1 MSSSLRLFFTIG
13 HGRGQVV
20 LTSKIRML
28 FSALVC
34 LSILAVI
41 PGARCSQCFE
51 SYQCS
56 VRKSAA
62 KWYATSCWYGWGT
75 CDAYRTVYRTA
86 YRTCQR
92 CCPGYGGTDCTD
104 TDECATDNGGCA
116 QTCTNVAGSYTCSCQ
131 PGFVLN
137 ADELGCEVDECAT
150 DNGGCAQTCTNVPGS
165 YTCSCQPGF
174 VLKSDDHGCEAAIP
188 TTIAPTTIPAATTQQ
203 TSRMTTRLSTK
214 PATSTV
220 QHGPEAWWDEESSD
234 DAATTSAAETTK
246 QTSGMP
252 TSMSTRPSTPT
263 VELGSDT
270 DGCEDTDECATDNG
284 GCAQTCTNVPG
295 SYTCSCQP
303 GFVLNADEH
312 GCEDTDECA
321 TDNGGCAQT
330 CTNVPG
336 SYNCSCQPGFV
347 LNADEHG
354 CEDTDECATDN
365 GGCAQTCT
373 NVPGSYTCSCQPGF
387 VLHADE
393 HGCKDTDECAT
404 DNGGC
409 AETCTNVPGSY
420 NCSCRHGF
428 VLNADGHGCDDLDE
442 CATENGRCDQICTNV
457 PGSYRCFCRRGFVL
471 TEDAHGCRVCGHCL
485 GGDVN
490 CDPVSGVCSAGCRD
504 GWKTQLCD
512 KAVNSPMDLVA
523 TDITDEGFKVTWSP
537 SPDPDLQG
545 YRVVVSNLDTTTA
558 VNQSTDEAWLSVV
571 GLFPETAYNIRV
583 TALFSSGGWR
593 SQSEA
598 TVIPAR
604 TAAIPTTIAPTTIPA
619 ATTQQTSRMT
629 TRLSTKPATSTVQHA
644 PEAGWDEESSD
655 DAATTSAAE
664 TTKQTSGMPTSMS
677 TRPSTPTA
685 QLGSDTDGT
694 TETISRPPGGNRAT
708 PADQAADVS
717 GDDVVLGQPA
727 SAAEEKMQEMA
738 IGVLKSITSKLD
750 QLDMSDPSTVQSVG
764 GSLVESVSS
773 LLGDP
778 ERDEEEADVKLTSD
792 LEEDQSLSPKE
803 RLQKVEEK
811 KQENQAKRGKFVQ
824 EGRQVLD
831 GLFNA
836 IISAMR
842 PGAPAV
848 TIERG
853 GITLRAQRI
862 RGDQFGGQVVQT
874 EDGSFQLPSKEALFA
889 DYTPHNVAMKL
900 TQFQQ
905 NPFTWGRGEY
915 QPRSSVME
923 LSLQQ
928 NNFPVAF
935 NNLTEDFNITIP
947 AKSGNKPATTTVTI
961 SSQGNGSSSY
971 HLLNL
976 TNAAEGF
983 LVTITPLNTSVVYRV
998 WGRYGVRPGDQNY
1011 NMSTDTYI
1019 LPEECALMKTLSG
1032 EGDTEKTEARMF
1044 VSGENGPVDYYIKV
1058 EILGPVTECGS
1069 EKRTDV
1075 KEPHATDYAYQ
1086 MEWARLGCVFWSE
1099 TQEAWRTDGCSIS
1112 DQSTITSTICHC
1124 NHLTAFGSDFATPPN
1139 TIVFKALN
1147 FRDLADNGS
1156 VVATIIAGLCLFSFT
1171 SVAIKIAERRGK
1183 GKLNGAVRL
1192 DNLQDNFRYRLLIWT
1207 GAAKHAG
1214 TESTVAFKL
1223 FGDAANSDVRLVDL
1237 TEKVFT
1243 RTSQVTLTF
1252 STAEQLGKV
1261 ELLQLMH
1268 DNSGEG
1274 SRASWHVD
1282 RAAVQDLTSGKL
1294 FYFFCDEWLAADR
1307 GDGQVVK
1314 TFPVASEEDMRSFG
1328 FLFPASL
1335 RHNLAEE
1342 HLVLSVAFRPEGSTF
1357 TRIERLGCCLSFFAA
1372 SMVSS
1377 AMWLRDEV
1385 ETEIVQGFSLGPFS
1399 FTLNGVYTGFMASIT
1414 CLPVVMAIVLLFQY
1428 SRPSSKGDR
1437 RVRDVETGGPPE
1449 APTQRGP
1456 AKRLPHGCRYVA
1468 WVLVMLSFLGS
1479 AVFTT
1484 LFSMQWGRDKTN
1496 KWLSAF
1502 IITFLADVF
1511 LMQPGKIFLFA
1522 IFTSSLRKTR
1532 AVKKIF
1538 EEKWSPV
1545 WIEANAVSGF
1555 NCDAFRTKRKM
1566 ERLSMT
1572 SLINIKQA
1580 RKKQRRDRRNG
1591 EILRDIMVSCFYVL
1605 LVLSVTN
1612 EHHSTT
1618 QAFYQTQSTTNTFVQ
1633 SLDEVNDA
1641 DTFWSWLNGTALENF
1656 YPETSYND
1664 NKLRWQD
1671 KGFTADM
1678 QSVLVAPPSMIQ
1690 ARVKPGLC
1698 TVPAV
1703 MQRSFDECSSG
1714 YDEHTKETGAFRKG
1728 WERVMNTSAMESEAP
1743 GWTYL
1748 PSGYTSLPIYG
1759 VTTQYWGDGFGLNL
1773 GKSADEM
1780 RSILAELKANRW
1792 IDKRTRAIFLE
1803 ALLYNGNL
1811 DLFTS
1816 LTMVFEFSETA
1827 GVFTHHRVQAFR
1839 LHQRPG
1845 TIGYIYVL
1853 MEITFVIVLL
1863 YTLWKETKT
1872 ARAAGL
1878 AYLMEPWKVVE
1889 IINFFLAFTVIA
1901 LYGFKRTYSSMA
1913 MAAINAG
1920 KDEVHHFRSAV
1931 NVSLVY
1937 GWFLAFLTFVNM
1949 LKFLRLLRFNP
1960 FLAKLMSMI
1969 RGMSVEF
1976 SSFTVYLFLSMSA
1989 FGVYGYL
1996 KFGLIVEEYSTI
2008 SKSFST
2014 LFQMTLGNFYYY
2026 ELREASPIL
2035 GPIYFITFICIIFL
2049 VLMNIAMAIID
2060 SALPDVRNHI
2070 MSEDDEYFIQG
2081 LWERFTTFFGF
2092 WKVPVAEN
2100 NSFDTLHDSLV
2111 EVEIKVEKLWLQRQ
2125 LLFNL
2130 EMKDADL
2137 PAKPEFVPTVK
2148 DVSDATAVELHVPK
2162 GGCRIIAV
2170 RPASPN
2176 SCTDDSSQAICSN
2189 SKAPVVVA
2197 SGYLTKEDT
2206 QESHQTK
2213 QAMKIMSTKS
2223 TKRAQIDLNLDRV
2236 FHYTYHYYKECEVG
2250 RPSVNL
2256 SADDKAV
2263 LTNNEMLTDD
2273 HIQAAQRLLHHQYPA
2288 LQGLEAPTVGL
2299 CEDGFAKM
2307 TGKGL
2312 QIHHNSRS
2320 HWVLSSYT
2328 DGQVRLYDS
2337 IGADMTSSLQVQLYQ
2352 TYVAFAD
2359 QERNVLTIILPGVQ
2373 RQKNVVD
2380 CGLFAIAWAVDIAQG
2395 QDVSSIAYDDRKMRS
2410 HLEKCFEQGRLTP
2423 FPHLTSY
2430 RKKVGLTR
2438 VSRIS
2443 LVCHCK
2449 QEEGLGRIE
2458 ACGACQRIFHVSC
2471 LPVNPPSD
2479 GTWKCG
2485 DCAV

>member
-1 MSSSLRLFFTIG
+1 
-13 HGRGQVV
+13 
-20 LTSKIRML
+20 ML
-28 FSALVC
+28 MMDL
-34 LSILAVI
+34 
-41 PGARCSQCFE
+41 
-51 SYQCS
+51 
-56 VRKSAA
+56 
-62 KWYATSCWYGWGT
+62 
-75 CDAYRTVYRTA
+75 
-86 YRTCQR
+86 
-92 CCPGYGGTDCTD
+92 
-104 TDECATDNGGCA
+104 
-116 QTCTNVAGSYTCSCQ
+116 
-131 PGFVLN
+131 
-137 ADELGCEVDECAT
+137 
-150 DNGGCAQTCTNVPGS
+150 
-165 YTCSCQPGF
+165 
-174 VLKSDDHGCEAAIP
+174 
-188 TTIAPTTIPAATTQQ
+188 
-203 TSRMTTRLSTK
+203 
-214 PATSTV
+214 
-220 QHGPEAWWDEESSD
+220 
-234 DAATTSAAETTK
+234 
-246 QTSGMP
+246 
-252 TSMSTRPSTPT
+252 
-263 VELGSDT
+263 
-270 DGCEDTDECATDNG
+270 
-284 GCAQTCTNVPG
+284 
-295 SYTCSCQP
+295 
-303 GFVLNADEH
+303 H
-312 GCEDTDECA
+312 GCEDLDACLANPCDTQATCTDNPPPALDANCTCNTGYTGDGLVSGTGCSDIDEC
-321 TDNGGCAQT
+321 
-330 CTNVPG
+330 V
-336 SYNCSCQPGFV
+336 
-347 LNADEHG
+347 
-354 CEDTDECATDN
+354 
-365 GGCAQTCT
+365 
-373 NVPGSYTCSCQPGF
+373 
-387 VLHADE
+387 
-393 HGCKDTDECAT
+393 
-404 DNGGC
+404 
-409 AETCTNVPGSY
+409 
-420 NCSCRHGF
+420 
-428 VLNADGHGCDDLDE
+428 
-442 CATENGRCDQICTNV
+442 TENGRCDQICTNV
-457 PGSYRCFCRRGFVL
+457 PGSYRCFCHHGFVL
-471 TEDAHGCRVCGHCL
+471 IEDSHGCRVCGHCL

-490 CDPVSGVCSAGCRD
+490 CDPVSGVCSAGCQD

-512 KAVNSPMDLVA
+512 KAVDPPMDLTV

-545 YRVVVSNLDTTTA
+545 YRVVVSNLDMTTA
-558 VNQSTDEAWLSVV
+558 VNQSTEEAWFPVV
-571 GLFPETAYNIRV
+571 GLFPETAYIIRV

-598 TVIPAR
+598 AVIPAR
-604 TAAIPTTIAPTTIPA
+604 TAATPTTIPPTTIPA

-655 DAATTSAAE
+655 DATTPSAAE

-694 TETISRPPGGNRAT
+694 TETISSPPGGNRAT
-708 PADQAADVS
+708 SADQALGNSLESIYAESVSSSPQDVLQILAQAADVS
-717 GDDVVLGQPA
+717 GDDVVLGQPT
-727 SAAEEKMQEMA
+727 SAAEEKAQMCRKAIKTLASEMGRAQTPQRLQRMSELSSLVIKSCPGIPQEDKDMA
-738 IGVLKSITSKLD
+738 MGVLKSITSNVD

-764 GSLVESVSS
+764 GSLVESVGS
-773 LLGDP
+773 LLKDP

-811 KQENQAKRGKFVQ
+811 KQENQAKRGRFVQ
-824 EGRQVLD
+824 EGRQVLE

-836 IISAMR
+836 IISATR

-848 TIERG
+848 TIKRG

-862 RGDQFGGQVVQT
+862 WGDQFGGQVVQT
-874 EDGSFQLPSKEALFA
+874 EDGSFQLPSKAALFA
-889 DYTPHNVAMKL
+889 DYTPHTVTMKL

-961 SSQGNGSSSY
+961 PAQGNGSSSY

-998 WGRYGVRPGDQNY
+998 SGRYGGRPGDQNY
-1011 NMSTDTYI
+1011 NMSTETYI

-1032 EGDTEKTEARMF
+1032 EEDTEKTEARMF
-1044 VSGENGPVDYYIKV
+1044 VSGEDGPVDYNIKV
-1058 EILGPVTECGS
+1058 QIVGPVTECGS

-1075 KEPHATDYAYQ
+1075 KKPHAADFYAYK
-1086 MEWARLGCVFWSE
+1086 MEWARLGCVFWNE

-1112 DQSTITSTICHC
+1112 NQSTINSTICHC
-1124 NHLTAFGSDFATPPN
+1124 NHLTAFGTDFATPPN

-1156 VVATIIAGLCLFSFT
+1156 VVATIIAGLCLFSFA

-1183 GKLNGAVRL
+1183 GKLSGAVRL
-1192 DNLQDNFRYRLLIWT
+1192 DNLQDNFLYRLLIWT
-1207 GAAKHAG
+1207 GGAKHAG

-1223 FGDAANSDVRLVDL
+1223 FGDAANSDVRLVHI

-1282 RAAVQDLTSGKL
+1282 RAAVQDLTTGKL

-1314 TFPVASEEDMRSFG
+1314 TFPVASEEDLRSFG

-1342 HLVLSVAFRPEGSTF
+1342 HLFLSVAFRPEGSTF

-1385 ETEIVQGFSLGPFS
+1385 ETEIVQGLIVGPFS
-1399 FTLNGVYTGFMASIT
+1399 FTLNEVYTGFMASIT
-1414 CLPVVMAIVLLFQY
+1414 CLPVVTAIVLLFQY
-1428 SRPSSKGDR
+1428 SRPSSKDDR
-1437 RVRDVETGGPPE
+1437 RVRDVEMGGP
-1449 APTQRGP
+1449 PTQRGP

-1468 WVLVMLSFLGS
+1468 WVLAMLSFLGS

-1502 IITFLADVF
+1502 VITFLADVF
-1511 LMQPGKIFLFA
+1511 LMQPGKIFLLA

-1538 EEKWSPV
+1538 EEKWSHV
-1545 WIEANAVSGF
+1545 WIKANAVSGC
-1555 NCDAFRTKRKM
+1555 NWKAFRTRRKM

-1605 LVLSVTN
+1605 LVLSITN
-1612 EHHSTT
+1612 EHHNTT
-1618 QAFYQTQSTTNTFVQ
+1618 HAFYQTQSATNTFVQ

-1664 NKLRWQD
+1664 NKLRWQE

-1698 TVPAV
+1698 TLPAA
-1703 MQRSFDECSSG
+1703 MQQSFDECSSG

-1748 PSGYTSLPIYG
+1748 HGGYTSLPIYG

-1816 LTMVFEFSETA
+1816 VTMVFEFSETA
-1827 GVFTHHRVQAFR
+1827 GVFTQHRVQAFR

-1853 MEITFVIVLL
+1853 LEITFVIVLL
-1863 YTLWKETKT
+1863 YTLWKEMKT

-1878 AYLMEPWKVVE
+1878 AYLRQLWKVLE
-1889 IINFFLAFTVIA
+1889 IFNFFLAFTVIA
-1901 LYGFKRTYSSMA
+1901 LYGFKRSYSSMA
-1913 MAAINAG
+1913 LAAINAG

-1949 LKFLRLLRFNP
+1949 MKLLQLLRFNP

-1969 RGMSVEF
+1969 RGMSVQF
-1976 SSFTVYLFLSMSA
+1976 ASFTVYLFLAMSA

-1996 KFGLIVEEYSTI
+1996 KFGLIVKEYSTI

-2026 ELREASPIL
+2026 ELREASPIS
-2035 GPIYFITFICIIFL
+2035 GPIFFITFTCIIFL

-2070 MSEDDEYFIQG
+2070 MSEDDQYFIQG
-2081 LWERFTTFFGF
+2081 LWERFTAFFGF
-2092 WKVPVAEN
+2092 WKVPVTEN
-2100 NSFDTLHDSLV
+2100 DSFDTLHDSLV

-2125 LLFNL
+2125 FLFNL
-2130 EMKDADL
+2130 KMKDADL
-2137 PAKPEFVPTVK
+2137 PAEPEFVPTVK
-2148 DVSDATAVELHVPK
+2148 DVPDATAVELHVPK

-2176 SCTDDSSQAICSN
+2176 SRAGDSSQAICSD
-2189 SKAPVVVA
+2189 SKAPVVVVA
-2197 SGYLTKEDT
+2197 SGSLPKEDT

-2213 QAMKIMSTKS
+2213 QAMKIMSILSKGDES
-2223 TKRAQIDLNLDRV
+2223 GKKLTKRVQIDLNLNHV
-2236 FHYTYHYYKECEVG
+2236 FRYRYYYYRESEVM
-2250 RPSVNL
+2250 RPIVNL
-2256 SADDKAV
+2256 SAGDKAV

-2273 HIQAAQRLLHHQYPA
+2273 LIQAAQRLLHHQYPA
-2288 LQGLEAPTVGL
+2288 LQGLEDPTVGL
-2299 CEDGFAKM
+2299 CEDGFARM

-2312 QIHHNSRS
+2312 QIHHNRRE

-2337 IGADMTSSLQVQLYQ
+2337 IGGDMTTYLQVQLYQ
-2352 TYVAFAD
+2352 TYAAFAD
-2359 QERNVLTIILPGVQ
+2359 QERNVLTIILPEVQ
-2373 RQKNVVD
+2373 RQTNVVD

-2395 QDVSSIAYDDRKMRS
+2395 RDVSSIAYDNRKMRS
-2410 HLEKCFEQGRLTP
+2410 HLKKCLEQGRLTQ
-2423 FPHLTSY
+2423 FPHLTSQ
-2430 RKKVGLTR
+2430 RKKVGFTR

-2443 LVCHCK
+2443 LVCRCK

-2458 ACGACQRIFHVSC
+2458 ACRACQRIFHVSC

-2479 GTWKCG
+2479 DTWECG
-2485 DCAV
+2485 DCTV

>member
-1 MSSSLRLFFTIG
+1 
-13 HGRGQVV
+13 
-20 LTSKIRML
+20 
-28 FSALVC
+28 
-34 LSILAVI
+34 
-41 PGARCSQCFE
+41 
-51 SYQCS
+51 
-56 VRKSAA
+56 
-62 KWYATSCWYGWGT
+62 
-75 CDAYRTVYRTA
+75 
-86 YRTCQR
+86 
-92 CCPGYGGTDCTD
+92 
-104 TDECATDNGGCA
+104 
-116 QTCTNVAGSYTCSCQ
+116 
-131 PGFVLN
+131 
-137 ADELGCEVDECAT
+137 
-150 DNGGCAQTCTNVPGS
+150 
-165 YTCSCQPGF
+165 
-174 VLKSDDHGCEAAIP
+174 
-188 TTIAPTTIPAATTQQ
+188 
-203 TSRMTTRLSTK
+203 
-214 PATSTV
+214 
-220 QHGPEAWWDEESSD
+220 
-234 DAATTSAAETTK
+234 
-246 QTSGMP
+246 
-252 TSMSTRPSTPT
+252 
-263 VELGSDT
+263 
-270 DGCEDTDECATDNG
+270 
-284 GCAQTCTNVPG
+284 
-295 SYTCSCQP
+295 
-303 GFVLNADEH
+303 
-312 GCEDTDECA
+312 
-321 TDNGGCAQT
+321 
-330 CTNVPG
+330 
-336 SYNCSCQPGFV
+336 
-347 LNADEHG
+347 
-354 CEDTDECATDN
+354 
-365 GGCAQTCT
+365 
-373 NVPGSYTCSCQPGF
+373 
-387 VLHADE
+387 
-393 HGCKDTDECAT
+393 
-404 DNGGC
+404 
-409 AETCTNVPGSY
+409 
-420 NCSCRHGF
+420 
-428 VLNADGHGCDDLDE
+428 
-442 CATENGRCDQICTNV
+442 
-457 PGSYRCFCRRGFVL
+457 
-471 TEDAHGCRVCGHCL
+471 
-485 GGDVN
+485 
-490 CDPVSGVCSAGCRD
+490 
-504 GWKTQLCD
+504 
-512 KAVNSPMDLVA
+512 
-523 TDITDEGFKVTWSP
+523 
-537 SPDPDLQG
+537 
-545 YRVVVSNLDTTTA
+545 
-558 VNQSTDEAWLSVV
+558 
-571 GLFPETAYNIRV
+571 
-583 TALFSSGGWR
+583 
-593 SQSEA
+593 
-598 TVIPAR
+598 
-604 TAAIPTTIAPTTIPA
+604 
-619 ATTQQTSRMT
+619 MT

-644 PEAGWDEESSD
+644 QEAGCDKEPSD
-655 DAATTSAAE
+655 DATTPSAAE
-664 TTKQTSGMPTSMS
+664 TTKQTSGVPTSMS
-677 TRPSTPTA
+677 TRPSTPTV
-685 QLGSDTDGT
+685 QLGSDADGT
-694 TETISRPPGGNRAT
+694 TETISSPPGGNRAT
-708 PADQAADVS
+708 SADQTADVS
-717 GDDVVLGQPA
+717 GDDAVLGQPA
-727 SAAEEKMQEMA
+727 SAAEEKAEDMA
-738 IGVLKSITSKLD
+738 MGVLKSIISNLD

-764 GSLVESVSS
+764 GSLVEPVALVESVGS
-773 LLGDP
+773 LLEDP

-803 RLQKVEEK
+803 RLQKAEQK
-811 KQENQAKRGKFVQ
+811 KQENQAKRRGFVQ

-831 GLFNA
+831 GLLNA
-836 IISAMR
+836 IISATR

-853 GITLRAQRI
+853 GITLCAQGI
-862 RGDQFGGQVVQT
+862 LGDQFGGQVVQT
-874 EDGSFQLPSKEALFA
+874 EDGSFQLPSKAALFA
-889 DYTPHNVAMKL
+889 DYTPHNVAMKF

-935 NNLTEDFNITIP
+935 SNLTEDFIITIP
-947 AKSGNKPATTTVTI
+947 AKLGNKPATTTVTI
-961 SSQGNGSSSY
+961 PSQGNGSSSY

-998 WGRYGVRPGDQNY
+998 SGRYGGRPGDQNY
-1011 NMSTDTYI
+1011 NMSTETYI

-1032 EGDTEKTEARMF
+1032 EEDTKKTEARMF
-1044 VSGENGPVDYYIKV
+1044 ISGEDGPVDYYIKV

-1075 KEPHATDYAYQ
+1075 KEPHAADFYAYQ

-1112 DQSTITSTICHC
+1112 NQSTITSTICHC

-1139 TIVFKALN
+1139 TIVFEALN
-1147 FRDLADNGS
+1147 FRDLADNGA
-1156 VVATIIAGLCLFSFT
+1156 VVATIIAGLCLFSLT

-1183 GKLNGAVRL
+1183 GNLSGAVRL

-1243 RTSQVTLTF
+1243 STSQVTLTF
-1252 STAEQLGKV
+1252 STAQQLGNV

-1282 RAAVQDLTSGKL
+1282 RAAVQDLTTGKL

-1314 TFPVASEEDMRSFG
+1314 TFPVASEEDLRSFG
-1328 FLFPASL
+1328 FLFPVSL

-1414 CLPVVMAIVLLFQY
+1414 CLPVVTAIVLLFQY
-1428 SRPSSKGDR
+1428 SRPSSKGNR
-1437 RVRDVETGGPPE
+1437 RVQDVETGGPPE

-1468 WVLVMLSFLGS
+1468 WVLAMLSFLGS

-1484 LFSMQWGRDKTN
+1484 LFSMQWGKDKTN

-1502 IITFLADVF
+1502 LITFLADVF
-1511 LMQPGKIFLFA
+1511 LMQPGKMFLLA

-1532 AVKKIF
+1532 AVRKIF
-1538 EEKWSPV
+1538 EENWSHV

-1555 NCDAFRTKRKM
+1555 NWNAFRTRRKM

-1580 RKKQRRDRRNG
+1580 QKKQRRDRRNG
-1591 EILRDIMVSCFYVL
+1591 EILRDIIVSCFYVL
-1605 LVLSVTN
+1605 LVLSITN
-1612 EHHSTT
+1612 EHHNTT
-1618 QAFYQTQSTTNTFVQ
+1618 HAFYQTQSATNTFVQ

-1641 DTFWSWLNGTALENF
+1641 NTFWSWLNGTALESF
-1656 YPETSYND
+1656 YPETSYNG
-1664 NKLRWQD
+1664 NKLRWQE

-1698 TVPAV
+1698 TVPAA
-1703 MQRSFDECSSG
+1703 MQQSFDECSSG

-1728 WERVMNTSAMESEAP
+1728 WERVMNTSAMESDAP

-1748 PSGYTSLPIYG
+1748 HSGYPSLPIYG

-1803 ALLYNGNL
+1803 ALLYNGNR

-1816 LTMVFEFSETA
+1816 VTMVFEFSETV

-1853 MEITFVIVLL
+1853 LEITYVIVLL
-1863 YTLWKETKT
+1863 YTLWKEMKT
-1872 ARAAGL
+1872 ARAAGW

-1889 IINFFLAFTVIA
+1889 IFNFFLAFTVIA

-1913 MAAINAG
+1913 LAAINAG
-1920 KDEVHHFRSAV
+1920 EDEVHHFRSAV

-1937 GWFLAFLTFVNM
+1937 GWFLALLTFVNM
-1949 LKFLRLLRFNP
+1949 MKFLRLLRFSP

-1976 SSFTVYLFLSMSA
+1976 SSFTVYLFLGMSA

-1996 KFGLIVEEYSTI
+1996 KFGLIVKEYSTI

-2026 ELREASPIL
+2026 ELREAAPIL
-2035 GPIYFITFICIIFL
+2035 GPIYFITFTCIIFL

-2060 SALPDVRNHI
+2060 SSLPDVRNHI
-2070 MSEDDEYFIQG
+2070 MSEEDQYFIQG
-2081 LWERFTTFFGF
+2081 LWERFTAFFGF
-2092 WKVPVAEN
+2092 WKVPVTEN
-2100 NSFDTLHDSLV
+2100 DSFDTLHDSLV

-2125 LLFNL
+2125 FLFNL
-2130 EMKDADL
+2130 KMKDADL
-2137 PAKPEFVPTVK
+2137 PTEPEFVPTVPG
-2148 DVSDATAVELHVPK
+2148 ATAVELHVPK

-2176 SCTDDSSQAICSN
+2176 NCTDDSSQAIGSN
-2189 SKAPVVVA
+2189 TKAPVVVA
-2197 SGYLTKEDT
+2197 SGSLPKDT

-2213 QAMKIMSTKS
+2213 QAMKIMSDLSKGGKKS
-2223 TKRAQIDLNLDRV
+2223 TKRVQIDLNLNRV
-2236 FHYTYHYYKECEVG
+2236 FHYYYYKECEVG
-2250 RPSVNL
+2250 RPIVNL
-2256 SADDKAV
+2256 SAGDKAV

-2273 HIQAAQRLLHHQYPA
+2273 LIQAAQRLLHHQYPA

-2299 CEDGFAKM
+2299 CEYEFAKM

-2312 QIHHNSRS
+2312 QIHHNRRA

-2337 IGADMTSSLQVQLYQ
+2337 LGTDMTTYLQVQLYQ
-2352 TYVAFAD
+2352 TYTAFAD
-2359 QERNVLTIILPGVQ
+2359 QERNVLTIILPEVQ
-2373 RQKNVVD
+2373 RQKNAVD

-2395 QDVSSIAYDDRKMRS
+2395 QDVSSIAYDDKEMRS
-2410 HLEKCFEQGRLTP
+2410 HLVKCFEQGRLTR
-2423 FPHLTSY
+2423 FPHLTSQ

-2443 LVCHCK
+2443 LVCRCK

-2458 ACGACQRIFHVSC
+2458 ACRACQRIFHVSC

-2479 GTWKCG
+2479 DTWECG